1 MFELVP
7 RCRFPA
13 LGILSLSLKKKR
25 EKLRALQGV
34 SVVCGKLQ
42 TMTDATELISKKKT
56 GGV

>member
-1 MFELVP
+1 MLVSSSLP
-7 RCRFPA
+7 FSCV
-13 LGILSLSLKKKR
+13 GNSLSKKKK
-25 EKLRALQGV
+25 KLVALQGV